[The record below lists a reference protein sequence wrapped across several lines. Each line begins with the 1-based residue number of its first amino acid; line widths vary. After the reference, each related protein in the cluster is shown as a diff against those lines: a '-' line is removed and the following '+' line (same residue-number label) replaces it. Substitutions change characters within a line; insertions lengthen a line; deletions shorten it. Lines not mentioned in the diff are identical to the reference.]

1 MELLHGHG
9 NFSGDPGTDL
19 LFHLNFSTYGT
30 LWLFTAFLALGSVI
44 LIILRETRLRQCSEM
59 VPESCILILL
69 GILAAVLSW
78 GMGILR
84 PLSQVITY
92 EHFFNFLLPPII
104 LDASYQLYCK
114 PFLMN
119 LDGILVLA
127 VVGTSLNVFI
137 IGGLLHLCYGM
148 TLAKCLLLASIVSAV
163 DPVAVLA
170 VFQEIGVQANL
181 YFLIFGESLFNDGVT
196 VVYFDTLDKIA
207 FVNVQPLTYLYAVL
221 SFFTVSLGGLLIG
234 MVFGAIT
241 ALCCSAMKTKKVLEP
256 SVVFTL
262 AYLAFTTAQMFHWSG
277 ILALIG
283 VGLTQRRYAFVS
295 MSPSSVTVVEANA
308 KILAIAAETII
319 FLILGFNV
327 LKDRHLW
334 DWTLIGYTILF
345 CVVVR
350 FVVTFSL
357 GYLLNLGRLHR
368 LSMSHLFMMSF
379 GGLRGA
385 VSFAMAASVKHNE
398 VRDVFMTTT
407 LSVILFTVFLQGVL
421 IKPLVNYFHF
431 QARKPTGSF
440 TGILA
445 QNMSFHIL
453 AGIEALLLGGGFTS
467 IHYWL
472 ETLEA
477 FDFKYVFPL
486 MGAKAQSNMMRRY
499 AKHVEVNESKYL
511 HRDETRSPITDG
523 EPRLDPGHELLRQSH
538 LSSLH
543 LQTFTEA
550 RNITAA
556 LKTRPRRNSDRGKM
570 TRFQE
575 VMNREKASSNTLGR
589 ADVMPGLDLAKAWEK
604 KKDFYAT
611 VQRSMTK
618 WKENQKEDS
627 NESD

>member
-1 MELLHGHG
+1 MNSHSNLPV
-9 NFSGDPGTDL
+9 DPGADL

-30 LWLFTAFLALGSVI
+30 LWLFTAFLALGSMI
-44 LIILRETRLRQCSEM
+44 LIMLRETRLRQCSEM
-59 VPESCILILL
+59 VPESCTLILL

-78 GMGILR
+78 SLGILGS
-84 PLSQVITY
+84 LSQVITHQ
-92 EHFFNFLLPPII
+92 HFFNFLLPPIV

-119 LDGILVLA
+119 LDGIFVLA
-127 VVGTSLNVFI
+127 VIGTSLNVFI

-207 FVNVQPLTYLYAVL
+207 FVDVEPLTYLYAVL
-221 SFFTVSLGGLLIG
+221 SFFTVSIGGLLIG
-234 MVFGAIT
+234 VVFGAIT
-241 ALCCSAMKTKKVLEP
+241 AICCSAMKTKKVLEP

-262 AYLAFTTAQMFHWSG
+262 AYLAFITAQMFHWSG

-283 VGLTQRRYAFVS
+283 VGLTQRRYGFVS

-319 FLILGFNV
+319 FLVMGFNV
-327 LKDRHLW
+327 LSDGHLW

-350 FVVTFSL
+350 FVVTFGL
-357 GYLLNLGRLHR
+357 GYLLNLSRLQR
-368 LSMSHLFMMSF
+368 LSMPHLFMMSF

-385 VSFAMAASVKHNE
+385 VSFAMAASVKHSQ
-398 VRDVFMTTT
+398 VREVFMTTT
-407 LSVILFTVFLQGVL
+407 LSVILFTVFFQGIL

-431 QARKPTGSF
+431 QARQPSSSF
-440 TGILA
+440 IGIIS

-453 AGIEALLLGGGFTS
+453 AGMEALLLGGGFTS

-477 FDFKYVFPL
+477 FDLKYVFPL
-486 MGAKAQSNMMRRY
+486 MGAKAQSNMMHRF
-499 AKHVEVNESKYL
+499 AKHVKVEESKYL
-511 HRDETRSPITDG
+511 HLSKSRSQRTENGTKPDT
-523 EPRLDPGHELLRQSH
+523 ELARLHSPV
-538 LSSLH
+538 SSLH
-543 LQTFTEA
+543 LQTFSEA
-550 RNITAA
+550 AKITAA
-556 LKTRPRRNSDRGKM
+556 LKMRPRTNSDRGKM

-575 VMNREKASSNTLGR
+575 AMNREKASLNTLGR

-604 KKDFYAT
+604 KKDFYAS

-618 WKENQKEDS
+618 WKETLKEDS
-627 NESD
+627 SDST